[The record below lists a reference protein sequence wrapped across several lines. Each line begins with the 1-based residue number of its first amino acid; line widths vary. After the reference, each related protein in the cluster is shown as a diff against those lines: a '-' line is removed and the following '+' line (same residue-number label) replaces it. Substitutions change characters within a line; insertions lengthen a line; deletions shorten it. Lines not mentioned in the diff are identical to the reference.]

1 MSRARQLFID
11 ALRTATPSVE
21 MIAARLGLSTSAL
34 RRYRLGNRTPS
45 PGVLRRFAQV
55 LKAQARALE
64 KFAHQ
69 LDEEAIHQE
78 DQNAKT

>member
-1 MSRARQLFID
+1 MRRAHRLFIEGLQ
-11 ALRTATPSVE
+11 AATPSVE

-45 PGVLRRFAQV
+45 PRVLRRFAHV
-55 LKAQARALE
+55 LKAQARGLE
-64 KFAHQ
+64 RFAHQ
-69 LDEEAIHQE
+69 LDKETIHQE

>member
-1 MSRARQLFID
+1 MRGTRQLFVD
-11 ALRTATPSVE
+11 ALRIATPTVE

-34 RRYRLGNRTPS
+34 RRYRLGDRTPS
-45 PGVLRRFAQV
+45 PGVLRGFAKV

-69 LDEEAIHQE
+69 LDEEATNQE